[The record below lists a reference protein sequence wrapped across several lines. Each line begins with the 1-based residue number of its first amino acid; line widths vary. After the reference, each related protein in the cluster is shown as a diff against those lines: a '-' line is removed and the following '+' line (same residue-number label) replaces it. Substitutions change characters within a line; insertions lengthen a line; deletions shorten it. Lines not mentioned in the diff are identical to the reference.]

1 MLNTLFEE
9 AKERKAKKQAE
20 KDASKAKD
28 GSAAASS
35 DVQMQQQ

>member
-28 GSAAASS
+28 GAAAST